1 MAFVQPP
8 GASTLSLKLHISTL
22 KSRIDDKRVHGL
34 VGRDPAPR
42 NAVIVRFIFL
52 SIRLPH
58 KLLAHRV
65 EQRTAKRPLLKEYK
79 IKTDP

>member
-1 MAFVQPP
+1 MTIHHKKAH
-8 GASTLSLKLHISTL
+8 A
-22 KSRIDDKRVHGL
+22 L
-34 VGRDPAPR
+34 VGRASAPR

-58 KLLAHRV
+58 KLLAHGV
-65 EQRTAKRPLLKEYK
+65 EQSMAKMPLLKEYK